1 MGTRLAIS
9 TVCVVPAVLMGLKM
23 DMWFRPLADGQKGD
37 NRLMTLKE
45 IQQIYPQIPETK
57 TTFPGY
63 GGIPITHYKNIGT
76 FKQILLIRVLL
87 VPLDQG
93 KVRLKC

>member
-1 MGTRLAIS
+1 
-9 TVCVVPAVLMGLKM
+9 
-23 DMWFRPLADGQKGD
+23 
-37 NRLMTLKE
+37 MTLKE

-57 TTFPGY
+57 TTFPGH

-87 VPLDQG
+87 VPLDQE
-93 KVRLKC
+93 RSD